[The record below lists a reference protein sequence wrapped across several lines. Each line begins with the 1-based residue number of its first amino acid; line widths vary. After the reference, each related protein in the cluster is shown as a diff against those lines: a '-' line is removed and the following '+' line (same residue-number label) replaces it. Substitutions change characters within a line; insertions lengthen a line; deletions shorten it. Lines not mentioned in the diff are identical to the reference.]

1 MTECKGNKK
10 DKFKPFL
17 GSIWWKTQSNSV
29 ESKIVRVDELSK
41 LTNKGV
47 VLFWKKQ
54 LPNFILSATFTYQYY
69 KGKYNF

>member
-1 MTECKGNKK
+1 MWQNARVTRRTRLNH
-10 DKFKPFL
+10 FL
-17 GSIWWKTQSNSV
+17 GSNSV

-41 LTNKGV
+41 LTNNGV